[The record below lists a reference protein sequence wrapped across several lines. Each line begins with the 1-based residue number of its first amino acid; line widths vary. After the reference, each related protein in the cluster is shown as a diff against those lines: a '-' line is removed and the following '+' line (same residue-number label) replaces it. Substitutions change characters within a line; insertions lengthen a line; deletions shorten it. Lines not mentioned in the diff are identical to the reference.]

1 MTEIYIV
8 GVRHVAKASIS
19 RGWRVWRVVLETRDK
34 AEAEAKV
41 ELYKTP
47 KGQYD
52 TVLLIKRAE
61 K

>member
-1 MTEIYIV
+1 MIDIYIV

-19 RGWRVWRVVLETRDK
+19 RGWRVVLETSDK

-47 KGQYD
+47 KDQYE
-52 TVLLIKRAE
+52 TVLLIKRGE
-61 K
+61 ND